1 MRKGKTTMNKSNI
14 YQEHGYANRKEY
26 LNSLADEYGI
36 DKETV
41 YTLAEILGEN
51 EDFDGLVTSLEE
63 ADSDMGYFLV

>member
-1 MRKGKTTMNKSNI
+1 MPNTNI
-14 YQEHGYANRKEY
+14 YKEHGYANRKEF

-63 ADSDMGYFLV
+63 ADSDMGYFMV